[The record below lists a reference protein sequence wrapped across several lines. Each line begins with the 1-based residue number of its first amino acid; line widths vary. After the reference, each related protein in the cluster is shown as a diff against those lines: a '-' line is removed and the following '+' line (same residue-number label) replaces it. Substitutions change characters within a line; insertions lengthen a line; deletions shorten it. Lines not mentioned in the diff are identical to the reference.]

1 MRTTT
6 KSHFDPDSESSETVQ
21 IIFSLKEAIGAL
33 AETLKIFKV
42 NFLKLYNGVVKLHV
56 QSPLMS
62 PYVPFS
68 FLLMFSS
75 ADHEIIKYGMATH
88 RTE

>member
-75 ADHEIIKYGMATH
+75 AD
-88 RTE
+88 

>member
-42 NFLKLYNGVVKLHV
+42 NFLKLIYNGVVKLHV

-75 ADHEIIKYGMATH
+75 AD
-88 RTE
+88 